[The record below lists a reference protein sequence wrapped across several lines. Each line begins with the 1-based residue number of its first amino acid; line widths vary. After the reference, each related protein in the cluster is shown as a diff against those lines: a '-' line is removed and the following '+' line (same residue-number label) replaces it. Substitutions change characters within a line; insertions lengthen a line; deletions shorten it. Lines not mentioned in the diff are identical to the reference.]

1 MLLSI
6 AAIGG
11 LAPSTAGERDDLP
24 RHDPVMVTSYKA
36 GDRHCRERSVV
47 PEIAREIEEEF
58 EAREP
63 ADTYSVGC
71 IYDAPGSALYLLTGN
86 GPASGEQF
94 GLRFFLVRHDRPGLT
109 ILQQSH
115 GMQDSWYLRP
125 VFYPSGDRTLILA
138 ETGAEES
145 WGVVAFELHG
155 TDLRDLG
162 YLEVA
167 EDAGEFT
174 INPLPAARV
183 RLINGI
189 WSVEF
194 DVDLVWNPG
203 GGDERPLPRRNG
215 KPHLFRN
222 DSGQFAL
229 VLSDAE

>member
-1 MLLSI
+1 
-6 AAIGG
+6 
-11 LAPSTAGERDDLP
+11 
-24 RHDPVMVTSYKA
+24 
-36 GDRHCRERSVV
+36 
-47 PEIAREIEEEF
+47 
-58 EAREP
+58 
-63 ADTYSVGC
+63 
-71 IYDAPGSALYLLTGN
+71 
-86 GPASGEQF
+86 
-94 GLRFFLVRHDRPGLT
+94 LRFFLVRHDRPGLT